1 MTTLATELQQLMA
14 RARAEYEQFDL
25 RVYAAV
31 SKFAHTQD
39 GARLDLARDM
49 QAIAARFAP
58 QAPPPVP
65 LRVPDN
71 MGLDQVDREWAQYRS
86 EAGE

>member
-1 MTTLATELQQLMA
+1 MTTLANELQQLMA
-14 RARAEYEQFDL
+14 RARAEYEQCDL

-31 SKFAHTQD
+31 SKFAHAQD

-49 QAIAARFAP
+49 QAIFAP

-65 LRVPDN
+65 LRAPDN